1 MFASTRIW
9 ASMPS
14 SWSRNHQ
21 AEPHC
26 IFPGTLPS
34 WKLPIIVAISS
45 LSAGFRL

>member
-1 MFASTRIW
+1 MFASARIW
-9 ASMPS
+9 ASIPS

-21 AEPHC
+21 AEPYC

-34 WKLPIIVAISS
+34 WKLPIMVAISS